1 MVYLGNLG
9 GIWLSYYLTFMP
21 SRFALLGLLLAP
33 LFSFGTVSPFLEK
46 NCVEC
51 HDADAKKGGLDLTA
65 LKSDLTDAK
74 SFETWV
80 KVFDRTANGE
90 MPPKKKPR
98 PDAARQSAYLEDLS
112 ARLAQADAAR
122 ISAHGRSVERRMNRF
137 EYENAVRDLLQ
148 APWLDLKEI
157 IPEDTEA
164 FRFNKTGQALDVSH
178 VQLQRYLTA
187 AEEGLRSAFLSSV
200 EKPDA
205 TPKRHYARQQGSYTG
220 KMKFSEFNMS
230 PERATFPTMGFAGQP
245 DVRRGDAKL
254 TVGKADPKLRD
265 EEGVGVVHGA
275 YEPVEPNFGSFRAPS
290 AGRYKIK
297 LCGHSVW
304 VGPGKPTGKGPARW
318 YIPDLDDISKGRR
331 PEPVT
336 VYALMHPRIL
346 RRIGNVDFNPDV
358 TVNELDVVLKAGES
372 IQIDTVRFY
381 RSRPGASRAQ
391 NPLATPEGQPGL
403 VMRWIEV
410 EGPLAPKWPAA
421 PYAVLFDDLAPKRAV
436 GSPLRYDVE
445 TMDAPKDAER
455 LLRRFVKR
463 AYRTPVSAQEEVR
476 FLPVILGALK
486 SGSTFAEAMLA
497 GYTTVL
503 CSPSYLYLQEKPGRL
518 DDHALA
524 ARLAYFLWNSPP
536 DAQLRTLAAAGTLHE
551 PKVLREQTERLLAD
565 PRSSRFVDT
574 FTDYW
579 LDLRKAGAND
589 PDNLLYPDYYL
600 DDHLVESARDESH
613 ATFAE
618 LLRGNLPVRNIVEA
632 DFVFVN
638 ERLAALYQLPPVSGA
653 KLRKVTLP
661 KDSVRGGFMTQAAVL
676 KVTANGTTT
685 SPVIRGAWIMER
697 VLGRK
702 PPPPPASVPAVE
714 PDTRG
719 AVTIR
724 QQLDKHRTLESCSS
738 CHTKIDP
745 PGFALENFDVMG
757 GFRQRY
763 RALDGKTP
771 EVGIGKNGQKYA
783 FHNALA
789 IESYG
794 ELDGKKFKDIREFK
808 KIVAAEERQLARN
821 IVGQLTVFA
830 TGSPVGF
837 ADRPKVEAL
846 LDQAKGGH
854 YGIRDL
860 VQGLVS
866 SDLFLNK

>member
-1 MVYLGNLG
+1 MFPRL
-9 GIWLSYYLTFMP
+9 
-21 SRFALLGLLLAP
+21 ALLSLFLAP
-33 LFSFGTVSPFLEK
+33 LASIGSVSPFLEK

-51 HDADAKKGGLDLTA
+51 HDADVKKGGLDLTA

-80 KVFDRTANGE
+80 KIFDRTANGE

-98 PDAARQSAYLEDLS
+98 PEATQKSAYLGDLS
-112 ARLAQADAAR
+112 ALLVRQESAR
-122 ISAHGRSVERRMNRF
+122 NLTQGRTVERRMNRF

-157 IPEDTEA
+157 LPEDTEA

-187 AEEGLRSAFLSSV
+187 AEEGLRSAFISSV
-200 EKPDA
+200 EKPDGS
-205 TPKRHYARQQGSYTG
+205 TKRHYARQQGSYTG
-220 KMKFSEFNMS
+220 KMNFSEFNQS
-230 PERATFPTMGFAGQP
+230 PERATFPTLGFAGQP
-245 DVRRGDAKL
+245 DVRRGDAKI
-254 TVGKADPKLRD
+254 TVGKSDPKLRD

-275 YEPVEPNFGSFRAPS
+275 YEPVEPSFSTFQAPTS
-290 AGRYKIK
+290 GRYKLK

-318 YIPDLDDISKGRR
+318 YIPDLDDISKGHR

-336 VYALMHPRIL
+336 VYALTHPRIL
-346 RRIGNVDFNPDV
+346 RRIGNVDFNPDP
-358 TVNELDVVLKAGES
+358 TVNELDVVLKAGET
-372 IQIDTVRFY
+372 IRIDAVRFY

-410 EGPLAPKWPAA
+410 EGPIEPKWPTA
-421 PYAVLFDDLAPKRAV
+421 PYAVLFDNLLAKRTV
-436 GSPLRYDVE
+436 GSPLHYDVE
-445 TMDAPKDAER
+445 TKDAPKDAER
-455 LLRRFVKR
+455 LLRRFVKQ
-463 AYRTPVSAQEEVR
+463 AYRTPVSPQEEVR
-476 FLPVILGALK
+476 FLPLILGAMK
-486 SGSTFAEAMLA
+486 SGSTFAEAMLT
-497 GYTTVL
+497 GYTAVL

-524 ARLAYFLWNSPP
+524 ARLTYFLWNSTP
-536 DAQLRTLAAAGTLHE
+536 DSELRKLADAGTLHD
-551 PKVLREQTERLLAD
+551 PKTLHAQTERLLAD
-565 PRSSRFVDT
+565 PRSARFVET

-579 LDLRKAGAND
+579 LDLRKAGSND

-618 LLRGNLPVRNIVEA
+618 MIRGNLTARTIVDA

-638 ERLAALYQLPPVSGA
+638 ERLTTLYQLPPVAGA
-653 KLRKVTLP
+653 KLQKVILP

-702 PPPPPASVPAVE
+702 PPPPPPSVPAVE

-745 PGFALENFDVMG
+745 PGFALESFDVMG
-757 GFRQRY
+757 GFRERY

-789 IESYG
+789 VETYG
-794 ELDGKKFKDIREFK
+794 DLDGKKFKDIREFK
-808 KIVAAEERQLARN
+808 KIVAADDRQLARN
-821 IVGQLTVFA
+821 IVGQLTVYA
-830 TGSPVGF
+830 TGAPVGF
-837 ADRPKVEAL
+837 ADRPKVEAV
-846 LDQAKGGH
+846 LDQAKEGH
-854 YGIRDL
+854 YGVRDL
-860 VQGLVS
+860 VHGLVS

>member
-1 MVYLGNLG
+1 MSLRISL
-9 GIWLSYYLTFMP
+9 LA
-21 SRFALLGLLLAP
+21 ALLLP
-33 LFSFGTVSPFLEK
+33 LTGIPAVAPFLDK

-51 HDADAKKGGLDLTA
+51 HDADARKGGLDLTA
-65 LKSDLTDAK
+65 LKSDLTDAR

-80 KVFDRTANGE
+80 KIFDRTASGE
-90 MPPKKKPR
+90 MPPKKKAR
-98 PDAARQSAYLEDLS
+98 PDATQQAAYLGDLS
-112 ARLAQADAAR
+112 ALLVRQEATRFASQ
-122 ISAHGRSVERRMNRF
+122 GRTVERRMNRF

-148 APWLDLKEI
+148 APWLDLKETL
-157 IPEDTEA
+157 PEDTDA

-187 AEEGLRSAFLSSV
+187 AEEGLRSAFVSSV

-205 TPKRHYARQQGSYTG
+205 SPKRYYARQQGSYTG
-220 KMKFSEFNMS
+220 KMKFSEFNTS
-230 PERATFPTMGFAGQP
+230 PERATFPTLGFTGQP
-245 DVRRGDAKL
+245 DVRRGDAK
-254 TVGKADPKLRD
+254 TSVGKADPKLRD

-275 YEPVEPNFGSFRAPS
+275 YEPVEPNFSTFRAPTS
-290 AGRYKIK
+290 GRYKLK

-318 YIPDLDDISKGRR
+318 YIPDLDDISKGHR

-336 VYALMHPRIL
+336 VYALTHPRIL

-358 TVNELDVVLKAGES
+358 TVNELDVVLKAGET

-421 PYAVLFDDLAPKRAV
+421 PYAVLFDALPTKPAV

-445 TMDAPKDAER
+445 TKDAPKDAER
-455 LLRRFVKR
+455 LLRRFVKQ
-463 AYRTPVSAQEEVR
+463 AYRTPVSPQEETR

-486 SGSTFAEAMLA
+486 SGSTFAEAMLT
-497 GYTTVL
+497 GYTAVL

-536 DAQLRTLAAAGTLHE
+536 DEQLRLLAAAGTLHE
-551 PKVLREQTERLLAD
+551 PKTLRAQTERLLAD
-565 PRSSRFVDT
+565 PRSARFVDT

-618 LLRGNLPVRNIVEA
+618 LIRSNLPARNIVDA

-638 ERLAALYQLPPVSGA
+638 ERLATLYQLPPVAGA
-653 KLRKVTLP
+653 KLQKVALP

-685 SPVIRGAWIMER
+685 SPVTRGAWIMER

-724 QQLDKHRTLESCSS
+724 QQLEKHRKLESCSA

-757 GFRQRY
+757 GFRERY
-763 RALDGKTP
+763 RALDGKSP
-771 EVGIGKNGQKYA
+771 EIGIGKNGQKYA

-789 IESYG
+789 VEAYG

-808 KIVAAEERQLARN
+808 KIVAADERQLARN

-830 TGSPVGF
+830 TGAPVGF
-837 ADRPKVEAL
+837 SDRPKVEAL
-846 LDQAKGGH
+846 LDQAKEGH
-854 YGIRDL
+854 YGVRDL
-860 VQGLVS
+860 VHGLVS

>member
-1 MVYLGNLG
+1 MLCRLA
-9 GIWLSYYLTFMP
+9 T
-21 SRFALLGLLLAP
+21 LGLLLAP
-33 LFSFGTVSPFLEK
+33 LASFGAVAPFLEK

-51 HDADAKKGGLDLTA
+51 HDADAKKGGLDLAT
-65 LKSDLTDAK
+65 LKPDLSDRK

-80 KVFDRTANGE
+80 KILDRTASGE
-90 MPPKKKPR
+90 MPPKKKAR
-98 PDAARQSAYLEDLS
+98 PDAKQQSAYLGDL
-112 ARLAQADAAR
+112 AALLLRQDADR
-122 ISAHGRSVERRMNRF
+122 ITSQGRAVERRMNRF

-157 IPEDTEA
+157 LPEDTEA

-205 TPKRHYARQQGSYTG
+205 SPKRFYARQQGSYTG

-230 PERATFPTMGFAGQP
+230 PERATFPTMGFSGQP
-245 DVRRGDAKL
+245 AVRRGEAPM

-275 YEPVEPNFGSFRAPS
+275 YEPVEPNFSTFRAPS
-290 AGRYKIK
+290 SGRYKLK

-318 YIPDLDDISKGRR
+318 YIPDLDDISKGHR

-421 PYAVLFDDLAPKRAV
+421 PYAVLFDDLSPKRAI
-436 GSPLRYDVE
+436 GSPLRYDIE

-455 LLRRFVKR
+455 LLRRFVKQ
-463 AYRTPVSAQEEVR
+463 AYRTPVSPQEEVR
-476 FLPVILGALK
+476 FLPLILGAMR
-486 SGSTFAEAMLA
+486 SGSTFAEAMLT
-497 GYTTVL
+497 GYTAVL

-551 PKVLREQTERLLAD
+551 SKVLREQTERLLAD
-565 PRSSRFVDT
+565 PRSARFVDT

-613 ATFAE
+613 ATLAE
-618 LLRGNLPVRNIVEA
+618 LIRANLPARNIVDA
-632 DFVFVN
+632 NFVFVN
-638 ERLAALYQLPPVSGA
+638 ERLASLYQLPPVSGA
-653 KLRKVTLP
+653 KLRKVMLP

-685 SPVIRGAWIMER
+685 SPVTRGAWIMER

-724 QQLDKHRTLESCSS
+724 QQLDKHRKLESCSA

-757 GFRQRY
+757 GFRERY

-837 ADRPKVEAL
+837 SDRPKVEAL
-846 LDQAKGGH
+846 LDEAKGGH

>member
-1 MVYLGNLG
+1 MTLRLVFLSLVLLPLGSAG
-9 GIWLSYYLTFMP
+9 
-21 SRFALLGLLLAP
+21 ALP
-33 LFSFGTVSPFLEK
+33 PFLEK

-65 LKSDLTDAK
+65 LKSDLTDAR

-80 KVFDRTANGE
+80 KIFDRTGSGE
-90 MPPKKKPR
+90 MPPKKKAR
-98 PDAARQSAYLEDLS
+98 PDATQQAAYLGDLS
-112 ARLAQADAAR
+112 ALLVRQE
-122 ISAHGRSVERRMNRF
+122 SAHNLTLGRTVERRMNRF

-148 APWLDLKEI
+148 APWLDLKETL
-157 IPEDTEA
+157 PEDTDA

-187 AEEGLRSAFLSSV
+187 AEEGLRSAFVSSV

-205 TPKRHYARQQGSYTG
+205 SPKRYYARQQGSYTG
-220 KMKFSEFNMS
+220 KMKFSEFNTS
-230 PERATFPTMGFAGQP
+230 PERATFPTLGFAGQP
-245 DVRRGDAKL
+245 DVRRGDAK
-254 TVGKADPKLRD
+254 TSVGKADPKLRD

-275 YEPVEPNFGSFRAPS
+275 YEPVEPNFSTFRAPTS
-290 AGRYKIK
+290 GRYKLK

-318 YIPDLDDISKGRR
+318 YIPDLDDISKGHR

-336 VYALMHPRIL
+336 VYALTHPRIL

-358 TVNELDVVLKAGES
+358 TVNELDVVLKAGET

-421 PYAVLFDDLAPKRAV
+421 PYAVLFDALPTKPAV

-445 TMDAPKDAER
+445 TKDAPKDAER
-455 LLRRFVKR
+455 LLRRFVKQ
-463 AYRTPVSAQEEVR
+463 AYRTPVSPQEEIR
-476 FLPVILGALK
+476 FLPVILGAMK
-486 SGSTFAEAMLA
+486 SGSTFAEAMLT
-497 GYTTVL
+497 GYTAVL
-503 CSPSYLYLQEKPGRL
+503 CSPAYLYLQEKPGRL

-536 DAQLRTLAAAGTLHE
+536 DEQLRSVAAAGTLHE
-551 PKVLREQTERLLAD
+551 PKTLRAQTERLLAD
-565 PRSSRFVDT
+565 PRSARFVDT

-618 LLRGNLPVRNIVEA
+618 LIRGNLPARNIVDA

-638 ERLAALYQLPPVSGA
+638 ERLATLYQLPPVAGA
-653 KLRKVTLP
+653 KLQKVALP

-685 SPVIRGAWIMER
+685 SPVTRGAWIMER

-724 QQLDKHRTLESCSS
+724 QQLEKHRKLESCSA

-757 GFRQRY
+757 GFRERY

-789 IESYG
+789 VEAYG

-808 KIVAAEERQLARN
+808 KIVAADERQLARN
-821 IVGQLTVFA
+821 IVGQLAVFA
-830 TGSPVGF
+830 TGAPVGF
-837 ADRPKVEAL
+837 SDRPKVEAL
-846 LDQAKGGH
+846 LDQAKEGH
-854 YGIRDL
+854 YGVRDL
-860 VQGLVS
+860 VHGLVS

>member
-1 MVYLGNLG
+1 MTLRLAV
-9 GIWLSYYLTFMP
+9 
-21 SRFALLGLLLAP
+21 LGLLLLP
-33 LFSFGTVSPFLEK
+33 LGSFGALPPFLEK
-46 NCVEC
+46 HCVEC

-65 LKSDLTDAK
+65 LGSDLTDRK
-74 SFETWV
+74 SFDTWV
-80 KVFDRTANGE
+80 KVFDRTASGE

-98 PDAARQSAYLEDLS
+98 PDSAQQAAYLGDLS
-112 ARLAQADAAR
+112 ALLLRQDADRIAAQ
-122 ISAHGRSVERRMNRF
+122 GRTVERRMNRF

-157 IPEDTEA
+157 LPEDTDA

-187 AEEGLRSAFLSSV
+187 AEEGLKSAFLASV

-205 TPKRHYARQQGSYTG
+205 SPKRHYARQQGSYVG
-220 KMKFSEFNMS
+220 KMKFSEFNQS
-230 PERATFPTMGFAGQP
+230 PERATFPTLGFAGQP
-245 DVRRGDAKL
+245 DVRRGDAKV

-275 YEPVEPNFGSFRAPS
+275 YEPVEPNFSTFRAPT
-290 AGRYKIK
+290 AGRYKLK

-304 VGPGKPTGKGPARW
+304 VGPGKTSSKGVARW
-318 YIPDLDDISKGRR
+318 QIPDLDDISKGRR

-336 VYALMHPRIL
+336 VYALTHPRIL

-358 TVNELDVVLKAGES
+358 TVNELDVVLKAGET
-372 IQIDTVRFY
+372 IQIDTARFF

-421 PYAVLFDDLAPKRAV
+421 PYAVMFDDLPTKPVV
-436 GSPLRYDVE
+436 GSPLRFEVV
-445 TMDAPKDAER
+445 TKDAPKDAER
-455 LLRRFVKR
+455 LLRRFVKQ
-463 AYRTPVSAQEEVR
+463 AYRSPVSAEEEVR
-476 FLPVILGALK
+476 FLPVILGAMK

-497 GYTTVL
+497 GYTAVL

-536 DAQLRTLAAAGTLHE
+536 DAQLRSLAAAGR
-551 PKVLREQTERLLAD
+551 LREPQTLRAETERLLAD
-565 PRSSRFVDT
+565 PRSLRFVET

-618 LLRGNLPVRNIVEA
+618 LIRGNLPARNIVEA

-638 ERLAALYQLPPVSGA
+638 ERLAALYQLPPVAGA
-653 KLRKVTLP
+653 RLQKVALP

-685 SPVIRGAWIMER
+685 SPVTRGAWIMER

-724 QQLDKHRTLESCSS
+724 QQLEKHRKLESCSA

-745 PGFALENFDVMG
+745 PGFALESFDVMG
-757 GFRQRY
+757 GFRERY

-789 IESYG
+789 VEAYG

-808 KIVAAEERQLARN
+808 KIVAADERQLARN
-821 IVGQLTVFA
+821 IVGQLAVYA
-830 TGSPVGF
+830 TGAAVGF
-837 ADRPKVEAL
+837 ADRPKVEAV
-846 LDQAKGGH
+846 LDQAKTGH

-860 VQGLVS
+860 VHGLVS

>member
-1 MVYLGNLG
+1 MATCPRFRCL
-9 GIWLSYYLTFMP
+9 IACLSM
-21 SRFALLGLLLAP
+21 LLRPVILLLFLLPLASSAAVAP
-33 LFSFGTVSPFLEK
+33 FVEK

-65 LKSDLTDAK
+65 LKSDLTDRK
-74 SFETWV
+74 TFETWI
-80 KVFDRTANGE
+80 KVFDRTASGE

-98 PDAARQSAYLEDLS
+98 PDAAQQAAYLGDLS
-112 ARLAQADAAR
+112 GLLLRQDAAH
-122 ISAHGRSVERRMNRF
+122 IVAQGRAVERRMNRF

-157 IPEDTEA
+157 LPEDTEA

-187 AEEGLRSAFLSSV
+187 AEEGLKSAFVSSI

-205 TPKRHYARQQGSYTG
+205 SPKRYYARQQGSYTG
-220 KMKFSEFNMS
+220 KMKFSEFNTS
-230 PERATFPTMGFAGQP
+230 PERATFPTLGFAGQP
-245 DVRRGDAKL
+245 DVRRGDAKM
-254 TVGKADPKLRD
+254 TVGKSDPKLRD

-275 YEPVEPNFGSFRAPS
+275 YEPIEPSFSTFQAP
-290 AGRYKIK
+290 ADGRYKLK

-304 VGPGKPTGKGPARW
+304 VGPGKPTAKGTARW
-318 YIPDLDDISKGRR
+318 YIPDLDDISKGHR

-336 VYALMHPRIL
+336 VYALTHPRIL
-346 RRIGNVDFNPDV
+346 RRIGNVDFNPEV
-358 TVNELDVVLKAGES
+358 TVNELDVVLKAGET
-372 IQIDTVRFY
+372 IRIDAVRFY

-421 PYAVLFDDLAPKRAV
+421 PYAVLFDNLPTKRAV
-436 GSPLRYDVE
+436 GSPLRYEVE
-445 TMDAPKDAER
+445 TKDAPKEAER
-455 LLRRFVKR
+455 LLRRFVKQ

-476 FLPVILGALK
+476 FLPVILGAMK
-486 SGSTFAEAMLA
+486 SGSTFAEAMLT
-497 GYTTVL
+497 GYTAVL

-536 DAQLRTLAAAGTLHE
+536 DAELRALAAAGTLHD
-551 PKVLREQTERLLAD
+551 PKTLRAQTERLLAD
-565 PRSSRFVDT
+565 PRSARFVDT

-579 LDLRKAGAND
+579 LDLRKSGAND

-618 LLRGNLPVRNIVEA
+618 LIRGNLPVRNIVDA

-638 ERLAALYQLPPVSGA
+638 ERLATLYQLPPVAGA
-653 KLRKVTLP
+653 KLQKVTLP

-697 VLGRK
+697 ILGRK

-745 PGFALENFDVMG
+745 PGFALESFDVMG
-757 GFRQRY
+757 GFRDRY

-783 FHNALA
+783 FHNALG
-789 IESYG
+789 IETYG
-794 ELDGKKFKDIREFK
+794 ELDGKKFKDIRDFK
-808 KIVAAEERQLARN
+808 KIVAADERQLARN
-821 IVGQLTVFA
+821 IVGQLTVYA
-830 TGSPVGF
+830 TGAPVGF
-837 ADRPKVEAL
+837 SDRAKVEAV
-846 LDQAKGGH
+846 LDQAKGGR
-854 YGIRDL
+854 YGVRDL
-860 VQGLVS
+860 VHGLVS

>member
-1 MVYLGNLG
+1 M
-9 GIWLSYYLTFMP
+9 TF
-21 SRFALLGLLLAP
+21 RTAILGLLLLP
-33 LFSFGTVSPFLEK
+33 LGSASAEVPPFLDK

-51 HDADAKKGGLDLTA
+51 HDADSKKGGLDLTA
-65 LKSDLTDAK
+65 LRPELTDAK
-74 SFETWV
+74 SFEAWV
-80 KVFDRTANGE
+80 KVFDRTASGE
-90 MPPKKKPR
+90 MPPKKKAR
-98 PDAARQSAYLEDLS
+98 PDAAQQSAYLKDLS
-112 ARLAQADAAR
+112 ALLLRQDAAR
-122 ISAHGRSVERRMNRF
+122 IASQGRTVERRMNRF

-157 IPEDTEA
+157 LPEDTEA

-187 AEEGLRSAFLSSV
+187 AEEGLKSAFLSSV
-200 EKPDA
+200 DKPDA
-205 TPKRHYARQQGSYTG
+205 TPKRYYARQQGSYTG

-230 PERATFPTMGFAGQP
+230 PERATFPTLGFAGQP
-245 DVRRGDAKL
+245 DVRRGDAKM
-254 TVGKADPKLRD
+254 TVGKADTRLRD

-275 YEPVEPNFGSFRAPS
+275 YEPVEPNFGSFHAQT
-290 AGRYKIK
+290 AGRYRLK

-336 VYALMHPRIL
+336 VYALTHPRVL
-346 RRIGNVDFNPDV
+346 RRIGNVDFNPDP
-358 TVNELDVVLKAGES
+358 TVNEIEVVLKAGET

-381 RSRPGASRAQ
+381 RSRPGASRSQ

-421 PYAVLFDDLAPKRAV
+421 PYAVLFDDLAAKRVV
-436 GSPLRYDVE
+436 GSPLRYDVV
-445 TMDAPKDAER
+445 TNDAPKDAER
-455 LLRRFVKR
+455 LLRRFVKQ
-463 AYRTPVSAQEEVR
+463 AYRSPVSAQEEVR
-476 FLPVILGALK
+476 FLPVILGAMR

-497 GYTTVL
+497 GYTAVL

-536 DAQLRTLAAAGTLHE
+536 DAELRALAAGGTLHD
-551 PKVLREQTERLLAD
+551 PKVLRAQTERLLAD
-565 PRSSRFVDT
+565 ARSARFVDT

-579 LDLRKAGAND
+579 LELRKAGAND
-589 PDNLLYPDYYL
+589 PDSLLYPDYYL

-618 LLRGNLPVRNIVEA
+618 LVRGNLPVRNIVDA

-638 ERLAALYQLPPVSGA
+638 ERLAALYQLPPVQGG
-653 KLRKVTLP
+653 KLRKVALP
-661 KDSVRGGFMTQAAVL
+661 KGSVRGGFMTQAAVL

-724 QQLDKHRTLESCSS
+724 QQLEKHRTLESCSS

-745 PGFALENFDVMG
+745 PGFALESFDVMG
-757 GFRQRY
+757 GFRERY

-771 EVGIGKNGQKYA
+771 EVGLGKNGQKYA

-789 IESYG
+789 IETYG

-808 KIVAAEERQLARN
+808 QLVAADERQLARN
-821 IVGQLTVFA
+821 IIGQLAVYA
-830 TGSPVGF
+830 TGAPVGF
-837 ADRPKVEAL
+837 ADRPKVEAVI
-846 LDQAKGGH
+846 DQAKAGH
-854 YGIRDL
+854 YGVRDL
-860 VQGLVS
+860 IHGLVS

>member
-1 MVYLGNLG
+1 
-9 GIWLSYYLTFMP
+9 MP
-21 SRFALLGLLLAP
+21 FRAALLGFLLLP
-33 LFSFGTVSPFLEK
+33 LASFGALAPFLEK

-51 HDADAKKGGLDLTA
+51 HDAEAKKGGLDLTA
-65 LKSDLTDAK
+65 LKSDLTDRK

-80 KVFDRTANGE
+80 KVFDRTISGE
-90 MPPKKKPR
+90 MPPKKKTR
-98 PDAARQSAYLEDLS
+98 PDAAQQSAYLGELS
-112 ARLAQADAAR
+112 ALLTRHEAAR
-122 ISAHGRSVERRMNRF
+122 NANLGRTVERRMNRF

-157 IPEDTEA
+157 LPEDTDA
-164 FRFNKTGQALDVSH
+164 FRFNKSGQALDVSH

-187 AEEGLRSAFLSSV
+187 AEEGLKSAFLSSV

-205 TPKRHYARQQGSYTG
+205 APKRHYARQQGSYTG
-220 KMKFSEFNMS
+220 KMKFSEFNQS
-230 PERATFPTMGFAGQP
+230 PERATFPTLGFAGQP
-245 DVRRGDAKL
+245 DVRRGDAKMSA
-254 TVGKADPKLRD
+254 GKADPKLRD

-275 YEPVEPNFGSFRAPS
+275 YEPVEPNFGSFRAPV
-290 AGRYKIK
+290 AGRYKLK

-318 YIPDLDDISKGRR
+318 YIPDLDDISKGHR

-336 VYALMHPRIL
+336 VYALTPPRVL

-421 PYAVLFDDLAPKRAV
+421 PFTVLFDDLPVKRAV

-445 TMDAPKDAER
+445 TSDAPKEAER
-455 LLRRFVKR
+455 LLRRFVKQ

-476 FLPVILGALK
+476 FLPVILGALQ
-486 SGSTFAEAMLA
+486 SGSTFAEAMLT
-497 GYTTVL
+497 GYTAVL
-503 CSPSYLYLQEKPGRL
+503 CSPTYLYLREKPGRL

-536 DAQLRTLAAAGTLHE
+536 DAELRTLAAAGKLHD
-551 PKVLREQTERLLAD
+551 PKVLRTQTERLLAD
-565 PRSSRFVDT
+565 PRSHRFVET

-618 LLRGNLPVRNIVEA
+618 LLRGNLPARTIVDA

-638 ERLAALYQLPPVSGA
+638 ERLAALYQLPPVAGA
-653 KLRKVTLP
+653 RLQKVTLP
-661 KDSVRGGFMTQAAVL
+661 KGSVRGGFMTQAAVL

-724 QQLDKHRTLESCSS
+724 QQLEKHRTLESCSS

-757 GFRQRY
+757 GFRERY

-771 EVGIGKNGQKYA
+771 EAGIGKNGQKYA

-789 IESYG
+789 IEAYG

-808 KIVAAEERQLARN
+808 QIVAADDRQLARN
-821 IVGQLTVFA
+821 LFGQLAVYA
-830 TGSPVGF
+830 TGAPVGF
-837 ADRPKVEAL
+837 ADRAKAEAA
-846 LDQAKGGH
+846 LDQAKAGQ
-854 YGIRDL
+854 YGVRDL
-860 VQGLVS
+860 VHGLVS

>member
-1 MVYLGNLG
+1 M
-9 GIWLSYYLTFMP
+9 TFR
-21 SRFALLGLLLAP
+21 SVVLGLLLAP
-33 LFSFGTVSPFLEK
+33 VVSFGALPPFLEK
-46 NCVEC
+46 HCVEC
-51 HDADAKKGGLDLTA
+51 HDAETKKGGLDLTA
-65 LKSDLTDAK
+65 LKSDLTDRK
-74 SFETWV
+74 SFESWV
-80 KVFDRTANGE
+80 KVFDRTASGE
-90 MPPKKKPR
+90 MPPKKKAR
-98 PDAARQSAYLEDLS
+98 PDAAQQSAYLGELS
-112 ARLAQADAAR
+112 ALLVRQEASRVAAQ
-122 ISAHGRSVERRMNRF
+122 GRTVERRMNRF

-157 IPEDTEA
+157 LPEDTEA
-164 FRFNKTGQALDVSH
+164 FRFNKSGQALDVSH

-187 AEEGLRSAFLSSV
+187 AEEGLKSAFVSSV

-205 TPKRHYARQQGSYTG
+205 TPKRYYARQQGSYTA
-220 KMKFSEFNMS
+220 KMKFSEFNQS
-230 PERATFPTMGFAGQP
+230 PERATFPTLGFAGQP
-245 DVRRGDAKL
+245 AVRRGEAPM
-254 TVGKADPKLRD
+254 TVGKSNPKLRD

-275 YEPVEPNFGSFRAPS
+275 YEPVEPNFATFRAPS
-290 AGRYKIK
+290 AGRYKLK

-304 VGPGKPTGKGPARW
+304 VGPGKTKSKGEVRW
-318 YIPDLDDISKGRR
+318 QIPDLDDISKGRR

-336 VYALMHPRIL
+336 VYALTPPRIL

-358 TVNELDVVLKAGES
+358 TVNELDVVLKAGET
-372 IQIDTVRFY
+372 IQIDTVRFF

-410 EGPLAPKWPAA
+410 EGPLAPSWPAA
-421 PYAVLFDDLAPKRAV
+421 PYAVLFDNLAPKRAV

-445 TMDAPKDAER
+445 TSDAPKDAER
-455 LLRRFVKR
+455 LLRRFVKQ
-463 AYRTPVSAQEEVR
+463 AYRSPVSAEEEVR
-476 FLPVILGALK
+476 FLPVILGAMK

-497 GYTTVL
+497 GYTAVL

-536 DAQLRTLAAAGTLHE
+536 DAELRSLAAAGTLHE
-551 PKVLREQTERLLAD
+551 PKTLRAQTERLLAD
-565 PRSSRFVDT
+565 PRSARFVDS

-618 LLRGNLPVRNIVEA
+618 LLRGNYPARTIVDA

-638 ERLAALYQLPPVSGA
+638 ERLANLYQLPPVAGA
-653 KLRKVTLP
+653 KLQKVALP
-661 KDSVRGGFMTQAAVL
+661 KDSMRGGFMTQAAVL

-685 SPVIRGAWIMER
+685 SPVTRGAWIMER

-724 QQLDKHRTLESCSS
+724 QQLEKHRKLESCSA

-757 GFRQRY
+757 GFRDRY

-783 FHNALA
+783 FHNALPVEA
-789 IESYG
+789 YG

-808 KIVAAEERQLARN
+808 KLVAADERQLARN
-821 IVGQLTVFA
+821 LVGQLAVYA
-830 TGSPVGF
+830 TGAPVGF
-837 ADRPKVEAL
+837 ADRAKVETV
-846 LDQAKGGH
+846 LDQAKEGR
-854 YGIRDL
+854 YGVRDL
-860 VQGLVS
+860 VHGLVS

>member
-1 MVYLGNLG
+1 MIL
-9 GIWLSYYLTFMP
+9 
-21 SRFALLGLLLAP
+21 RFAILGLCLSP
-33 LFSFGTVSPFLEK
+33 LFAPAAVAPFLEK
-46 NCVEC
+46 HCVEC
-51 HDADAKKGGLDLTA
+51 HDADTKKGGLDLTA
-65 LKSDLTDAK
+65 LKSDLSDAK
-74 SFETWV
+74 SFDAWV
-80 KVFDRTANGE
+80 KVFDRTSSGE
-90 MPPKKKPR
+90 MPPKKKAR
-98 PDAARQSAYLEDLS
+98 PDAAQQSAYLGDLS
-112 ARLAQADAAR
+112 ALLVRQEAAR
-122 ISAHGRSVERRMNRF
+122 YAAQGRSVERRMNRF

-157 IPEDTEA
+157 LPEDTEA

-187 AEEGLRSAFLSSV
+187 AEEGLKSAFLSSV

-205 TPKRHYARQQGSYTG
+205 SPKRYYARQQGSYTG
-220 KMKFSEFNMS
+220 KMKFSEFNQS
-230 PERATFPTMGFAGQP
+230 PERATFPTLGFAGQP
-245 DVRRGDAKL
+245 AVRRGDAKM
-254 TVGKADPKLRD
+254 TVGKSDPKLRD

-275 YEPVEPNFGSFRAPS
+275 YEPVEPNFGTFHAPT
-290 AGRYKIK
+290 AGRYKLK

-304 VGPGKPTGKGPARW
+304 VGPGKATGKGPARW
-318 YIPDLDDISKGRR
+318 YIPDLDDISKGHR

-336 VYALMHPRIL
+336 VYALTHPRIL
-346 RRIGNVDFNPDV
+346 RRIGNVDFDPEV
-358 TVNELDVVLKAGES
+358 TVNELDVVLKAGET

-410 EGPLAPKWPAA
+410 EGPLAPQWPSA
-421 PYAVLFDDLAPKRAV
+421 PYAVLFDNLPPKRAV

-445 TMDAPKDAER
+445 TSDAPKDAER
-455 LLRRFVKR
+455 LLRRFVKQ
-463 AYRTPVSAQEEVR
+463 AYRSPVTPDEEVR
-476 FLPVILGALK
+476 FLPVILGAMK
-486 SGSTFAEAMLA
+486 SGSTFAEAMIA
-497 GYTTVL
+497 GYTAVL

-536 DAQLRTLAAAGTLHE
+536 DAELRGVAAAGKLHE
-551 PKVLREQTERLLAD
+551 PDVLRAQTERLLAD
-565 PRSSRFVDT
+565 PRSARFVDT

-579 LDLRKAGAND
+579 LDLRKSGAND

-618 LLRGNLPVRNIVEA
+618 LIRANLPARNIVAA

-638 ERLAALYQLPPVSGA
+638 ERLAALYQLPPVAGA
-653 KLRKVTLP
+653 KLQKVALP

-685 SPVIRGAWIMER
+685 SPVTRGAWIMER

-702 PPPPPASVPAVE
+702 PPPPPTSVPAIE

-724 QQLDKHRTLESCSS
+724 QQLEKHRKLESCSA

-745 PGFALENFDVMG
+745 PGFALESFDVMG
-757 GFRQRY
+757 GFRDRY

-771 EVGIGKNGQKYA
+771 EVGIGKNGQKFA

-789 IESYG
+789 VEAFG

-808 KIVAAEERQLARN
+808 QIVAADDRQLARN
-821 IVGQLTVFA
+821 LVGQLAVYA
-830 TGSPVGF
+830 TGTPVGF
-837 ADRPKVEAL
+837 SDRPKVEAV
-846 LDQAKGGH
+846 LDQAKDGH
-854 YGIRDL
+854 YGVRDL